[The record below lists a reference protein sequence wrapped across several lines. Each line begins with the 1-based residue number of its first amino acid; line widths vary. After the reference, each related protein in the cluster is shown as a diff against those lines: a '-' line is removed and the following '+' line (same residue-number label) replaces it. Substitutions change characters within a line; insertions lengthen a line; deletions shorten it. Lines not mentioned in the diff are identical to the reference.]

1 MVNCAKVF
9 AAAILMLL
17 CGTIDD
23 QIRSLL
29 DDWRSE
35 DHVSAEKA
43 EMLFTL
49 MPDAEEAEI
58 ESVFLIETEA
68 GSFVDGTLL
77 RSALADGVPIVS
89 RLFLGMDEEQKE
101 QFLTQYFQPLGRMAR
116 PAADMLKQFATDDST
131 ALRLAAFDALVLST
145 GHDVFVESQ
154 LRDAF
159 SGAWTGGEA
168 AENRAAHL
176 LRLLQKRP
184 MKKLEDDLIKI
195 ADSHTSANLRYA
207 ALEALICSDGQ
218 QSDRITAILVS
229 KLQDAFVVTLQNGE
243 RVGCY
248 QLAES
253 ELSKRVSLPN
263 VHSADLV
270 SILYKS
276 TYEPANV
283 SPVRLAE
290 FICRYDDLDPRSLS
304 MIEHRFPAILD
315 STTWMPG
322 TAADALFVRVSIARV
337 LLKFIPGDTSA
348 SQFLRRVI
356 TGEVTAVSPPKSQ
369 TDFRELAITAYHGVR
384 TCGRDDA
391 ELLRDLLS
399 SANEESPGS
408 RFETTVALAVASF
421 DPQNRIALEVLQR
434 LCTIRNDGSLPLN
447 HELWVELRLCLG
459 DKVDQL
465 VSEQQV
471 INETRSAEQFLRY
484 IDDPLYWKLR
494 RRHLPLL
501 LPSLRLHFQSGN
513 PAIRKHVMCSARYI
527 DESNTDLLS
536 LLLAGTLDRCA
547 AVRAE
552 AADSLGQ
559 HSWNDTSAATRLRE
573 MKMDPKLTVQI
584 AAFDALERLDRQFD
598 RREHQGRKDPAE

>member
-270 SILYKS
+270 SLLYKS
-276 TYEPANV
+276 TYEPAHV

-391 ELLRDLLS
+391 ELLRDLLR

>member
-35 DHVSAEKA
+35 DNVSAEKA

-49 MPDAEEAEI
+49 MPDAEEAEL
-58 ESVFLIETEA
+58 ESVFLMETES

-77 RSALADGVPIVS
+77 RSALADGVPIIS
-89 RLFLGMDEEQKE
+89 RLFPGMEEEQKE
-101 QFLTQYFQPLGRMAR
+101 EFLTQYFQPLGRMAR
-116 PAADMLKQFATDDST
+116 PAADMLRQFATDDST
-131 ALRLAAFDALVLST
+131 TLRVAAFDALVLST
-145 GHDVFVESQ
+145 GHAAFVESQ

-159 SGAWTGGEA
+159 SGSWTGGEA
-168 AENRAAHL
+168 AENHALHL
-176 LRLLQKRP
+176 LKLLRNRRVCG
-184 MKKLEDDLIKI
+184 LEDELIRI
-195 ADSHTSANLRYA
+195 VESHPSTNLQYA

-218 QSDRITAILVS
+218 QSDRITAILVA
-229 KLQDAFVVTLQNGE
+229 KLQDAYVVTLQNGE
-243 RVGCY
+243 RVGCC

-253 ELSKRVSLPN
+253 ELSKKVSLPN
-263 VHSADLV
+263 VYSVDLV
-270 SILYKS
+270 SLLYKS
-276 TYEPANV
+276 TYEPAHV

-290 FICRYDDLDPRSLS
+290 FICRCDELDQRSLS
-304 MIEHRFPAILD
+304 LIEHRFPAILD
-315 STTWMPG
+315 STTWIPG

-337 LLKFIPGDTSA
+337 LLKFLPDDASA

-356 TGEVTAVSPPKSQ
+356 TGEATAVSPPKSQ
-369 TDFRELAITAYHGVR
+369 TDFRELAIAAYHGVR
-384 TCGRDDA
+384 TCGGDDA
-391 ELLRDLLS
+391 ALLRDLLR
-399 SANEESPGS
+399 SANEQSPGS

-421 DPQNRIALEVLQR
+421 DPQNRIAQEVLQR

-447 HELWVELRLCLG
+447 HELWLELRLCLG

-471 INETRSAEQFLRY
+471 INETRSTEQFLRC

-527 DESNTDLLS
+527 DESNKDLLS

-547 AVRAE
+547 GVRAE
-552 AADSLGQ
+552 AADVLGQ
-559 HSWNDTSAATRLRE
+559 HSWNDTSAATRLQE
-573 MKMDPKLTVQI
+573 MMMDPKLTVQI
-584 AAFDALERLDRQFD
+584 SASDALERLDRKFD
-598 RREHQGRKDPAE
+598 SREQQGRKDPAE